1 MALRELHEDL
11 DWKLIGYACEYMG
24 VDVKNMLG
32 KTREK
37 EYVVARVL
45 CAFMFMYKRY
55 TLKSAG
61 KILNRNHASVLHYRN
76 MILNPKDDLISDSIK
91 GFRIFL
97 LEKNLRLPT
106 IQQLEERLRINNK

>member
-1 MALRELHEDL
+1 MPLSELHEEM
-11 DWKLIGYACEYMG
+11 DWKLIGYACEYKG
-24 VDVKNMLG
+24 VEVKNMLG

-45 CAFMFMYKRY
+45 CAYMFLYRKC
-55 TLKSAG
+55 TLKSVG

-76 MILNPKDDLISDSIK
+76 LILNPNDDLISENIK

-106 IQQLEERLRINNK
+106 IKQLEERLRINNK